1 MKTLT
6 YGQLGKALIRLL
18 LRPRRRY
25 QLDMF
30 KDIRPEMFLDAGGE
44 TYVGH
49 ERGAIREYVL
59 AHFPQA
65 LIEYKPL
72 TKVSLRIANLTAII
86 AIKWNVLCR
95 PSKAVDK
102 PPS

>member
-1 MKTLT
+1 
-6 YGQLGKALIRLL
+6 
-18 LRPRRRY
+18 
-25 QLDMF
+25 MF

-65 LIEYKPL
+65 LIEY
-72 TKVSLRIANLTAII
+72 N
-86 AIKWNVLCR
+86 
-95 PSKAVDK
+95 PSPK
-102 PPS
+102 